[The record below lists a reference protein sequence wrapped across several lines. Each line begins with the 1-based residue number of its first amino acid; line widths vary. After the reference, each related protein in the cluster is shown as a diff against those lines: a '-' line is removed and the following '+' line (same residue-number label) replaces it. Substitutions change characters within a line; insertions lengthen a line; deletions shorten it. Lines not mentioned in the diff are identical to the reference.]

1 MSPRAKPV
9 GRVAH
14 CERTGAPST
23 RASAAGAR
31 LLTTSVCAS
40 FKQLDKRDL
49 KTPTELVAMPAQASL
64 VYRWMLQT
72 FNPKAKQLQQSWQ
85 PSSDSTC
92 NLTLLEWA

>member
-1 MSPRAKPV
+1 
-9 GRVAH
+9 
-14 CERTGAPST
+14 
-23 RASAAGAR
+23 
-31 LLTTSVCAS
+31 
-40 FKQLDKRDL
+40 
-49 KTPTELVAMPAQASL
+49 MPAQASL